1 MGGEGASGSLLN
13 GRLRGSGRI
22 AAVVGFWGL
31 LWVLPWP
38 DLLSGQPGLRS
49 ALGLLLF
56 IVPGGCLQQ
65 WLSGERGV
73 ARFLTVGFCLS
84 VALVG
89 LLGLFARFTHLSIEF
104 VRLGLMLI
112 GGLGI
117 LASWRSLE
125 LSRVDFRSLAKSVAI
140 AVPLLL
146 AIGLAL
152 QAAQDESQKTDIDF
166 ATHHAQVTDFRD
178 AEELGFDHFIFGP
191 EVRLSKR
198 FWLSYWT
205 LAQAVV
211 AKNAGLHIIELYP
224 WLQKGVLL
232 LAVLA
237 GFALARRMGL
247 PLRWACLAG
256 VVQLASVS
264 ALWGETEGYRVG
276 LTFYKYTLLD
286 NNVATHLSALV
297 LLRVTVDF
305 LAEPDRRRLALLFLV
320 AVGLLFT
327 HAGMLGLFGL
337 VLGIY
342 IALQIFVRPWSKAEV
357 GALGVLVLV
366 SAIPA
371 SLRFVEVSQVL
382 PTSLSEMIYKPR
394 AVKVLADGVHYG
406 VDPSYAMYLPFA
418 FVAVAGVVAIFQ
430 AHRSPLARYI
440 LAMVLFLVICMT
452 PQTATLLGS
461 AVTPTILGRSLWF
474 VPFGLAAGFVA
485 MVLFESLER
494 RFPSTGWFGY
504 GVASV
509 LALAW
514 MADGIGSGP
523 RKRSDEVDYSTA
535 EFIEVARALDDLLD
549 EPTIV
554 LGDRTFNSHLPTLS
568 ANAKNITHRTEVQPS
583 RIAYLS
589 HLGAFARSEARR
601 RAHAWDQIASYGKP
615 ARRRVELLRRS
626 GARYFVSRDR
636 FNSRAPPGVAL
647 PPELREVRSAS
658 GFHIYRIESASGL

>member
-1 MGGEGASGSLLN
+1 MSSPW
-13 GRLRGSGRI
+13 RF
-22 AAVVGFWGL
+22 AAVA
-31 LWVLPWP
+31 LWVVLWILPWS
-38 DLLSGQPGLRS
+38 DLLGGQSVLR
-49 ALGLLLF
+49 ATLGLLLF

-65 WLSGERGV
+65 WISGERGV
-73 ARFLTVGFCLS
+73 ARFLTVGFCVS

-89 LLGLFARFTHLSIEF
+89 LLGLFARLTHLSIEF

-117 LASWRSLE
+117 LASWRSLQLPKIE
-125 LSRVDFRSLAKSVAI
+125 FRSLAKLVAI

-146 AIGLAL
+146 ATGLAL
-152 QAAQDESQKTDIDF
+152 QAAHDESRKTDIDF

-224 WLQKGVLL
+224 WLQKWVLL

-237 GFALARRMGL
+237 SFALARRLGL

-297 LLRVTVDF
+297 LLRVMVDF
-305 LAEPDRRRLALLFLV
+305 LAVPDRRYFVLLLLV

-342 IALQIFVRPWSKAEV
+342 IVLQIFVRPWSKAEV
-357 GALGVLVLV
+357 GALGALALV

-371 SLRFVEVSQVL
+371 SLRFVAVSQVM

-394 AVKVLADGVHYG
+394 AVRVLDDGVHYG
-406 VDPSYAMYLPFA
+406 VDPGYAMYLPFA
-418 FVAVAGVVAIFQ
+418 FVAVAGAVAIFH
-430 AHRSPLARYI
+430 AHRSSLARYI
-440 LAMVLFLVICMT
+440 LATVVFLVICIT

-474 VPFGLAAGFVA
+474 MPFGLAFGFVA
-485 MVLFESLER
+485 MVLFERVER
-494 RFPSTGWFGY
+494 RFPTAGWFGY
-504 GVASV
+504 AVASA
-509 LALAW
+509 LALVW
-514 MADGIGSGP
+514 MAEGIGSGP
-523 RKRSDEVDYSTA
+523 RKRGDEVDYSTA
-535 EFIEVARALDDLLD
+535 AFIEVAGALDGLLD
-549 EPTIV
+549 EPMIV

-568 ANAKNITHRTEVQPS
+568 ANAKNITHRTEVQPF
-583 RIAYLS
+583 RVAYLS
-589 HLGAFARSEARR
+589 YLGAFERSEARR
-601 RAHAWDQIASYGKP
+601 RVQTWDLIASYQEP

-636 FNSRAPPGVAL
+636 FNAKAPPGVPL
-647 PPELREVRSAS
+647 PRELEEVRSAP
-658 GFHIYRIESASGL
+658 GFHIYRVVSVSGR